1 MSATRGR
8 VRRLQRSNLSEGA
21 YLEVRKA
28 LLSDRYSPGDRIGVE
43 ELRREL
49 GVSRTPVWDALNR
62 LEVEGIVE
70 IVPRRGVF
78 LLTFSAEKARELY
91 LVREA
96 LEGMAAR
103 LAAEDLTQRHEE
115 LLRKS
120 VDAQAACLEK
130 GDVEGYA
137 DATIKF
143 HDHIL
148 EATGNRTLERML
160 KSVYAQIEAL
170 RLRTLYLPVR
180 LRASFDE
187 HQRIMNAIV
196 RREPVQAEREARA
209 HIQTTTKEALE
220 ILAQNG
226 EGVVA
231 AKP

>member
-1 MSATRGR
+1 MSAAQGR
-8 VRRLQRSNLSEGA
+8 VKRLQRSNLSEAA
-21 YLEVRKA
+21 YLEVKKA
-28 LLSDRYSPGDRIGVE
+28 LLSARYSPGDRIGVE

-62 LEVEGIVE
+62 LEAEGIVE
-70 IVPRRGVF
+70 IIPRRGVF
-78 LLTFSAEKARELY
+78 LLTFSAEKVRELY

-103 LAAEDLTQRHEE
+103 LAAEDLTERHEE
-115 LLRKS
+115 SLRKS
-120 VDAQAACLEK
+120 MGAQASCLEK

-137 DATIKF
+137 DATIRF
-143 HDHIL
+143 HNCIL
-148 EATGNRTLERML
+148 EATGNRTLARML
-160 KSVYAQIEAL
+160 KTVYAQIEAL

-196 RREPVQAEREARA
+196 RREPVQAEREART

-220 ILAQNG
+220 ILTQND
-226 EGVVA
+226 EGVRG